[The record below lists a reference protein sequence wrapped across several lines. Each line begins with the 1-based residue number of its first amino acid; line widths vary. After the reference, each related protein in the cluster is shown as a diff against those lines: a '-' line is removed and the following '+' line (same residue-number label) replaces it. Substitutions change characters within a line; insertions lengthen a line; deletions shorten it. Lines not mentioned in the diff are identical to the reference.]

1 MDSIKSENRKKF
13 QQSQKY
19 NNKKNKKYKYKHGI
33 TAEDKNKTSNQQ
45 STENSSSNSNSES
58 EDNESNNDDKSIEED
73 IEEDERLQF
82 LKNKKKANNNA
93 ARYDQVFDEDTEEY
107 KQQQKLMKELDD
119 AEYQR
124 QLKLQNEYIEKN
136 YKNKKELDEHV
147 LRTPDNLM
155 NMTTEE
161 MNNLLLSKD
170 KKDDFKSKLFNEA
183 TKDKQEEIEDKN
195 DKKTDNTIK
204 TKGFI
209 DSRNSKIPT
218 IPIDLTKTTGEAKPK
233 KNKTRAVM
241 ASEDFLDSI
250 I

>member
-19 NNKKNKKYKYKHGI
+19 NNNKNKKYKYKHGI
-33 TAEDKNKTSNQQ
+33 TAENKNKTSNQQ
-45 STENSSSNSNSES
+45 SGENSNSES
-58 EDNESNNDDKSIEED
+58 ESKDNESNNDDESIEED
-73 IEEDERLQF
+73 IEEDEKLQF
-82 LKNKKKANNNA
+82 LKNKKKSNNNA

-124 QLKLQNEYIEKN
+124 QLKLQNEYIAKN
-136 YKNKKELDEHV
+136 YKNKKETDDHV
-147 LRTPDNLM
+147 LKTPDHLM

-161 MNNLLLSKD
+161 MNNLLLSKE
-170 KKDDFKSKLFNEA
+170 KKDDFKSKLFNENK
-183 TKDKQEEIEDKN
+183 KDKEEAIENNHDN
-195 DKKTDNTIK
+195 KTDKSIK
-204 TKGFI
+204 TKGFV

-218 IPIDLTKTTGEAKPK
+218 IPIDLTKTNGEIKPK

>member
-19 NNKKNKKYKYKHGI
+19 NNNKNKKYKYKHGI
-33 TAEDKNKTSNQQ
+33 TAEGKNKTFNQQ
-45 STENSSSNSNSES
+45 STENSSSNSER
-58 EDNESNNDDKSIEED
+58 EDNESNNDDKNIEED
-73 IEEDERLQF
+73 IDVDEKLQF
-82 LKNKKKANNNA
+82 VKNKKKASNNA

-136 YKNKKELDEHV
+136 YKNKKEPDDRV
-147 LRTPDNLM
+147 LRTPDRLM

-170 KKDDFKSKLFNEA
+170 KKDDFKSKLFNEVK
-183 TKDKQEEIEDKN
+183 KDKQEEIEDKN
-195 DKKTDNTIK
+195 DNKTDNSVK
-204 TKGFI
+204 TKSFI

-218 IPIDLTKTTGEAKPK
+218 IPIALTKTNGETKPK
-233 KNKTRAVM
+233 KNKNIAVM